1 MKKLGKNALAN
12 LTLGATCQIDL
23 GSSVTAVDSTNYKP
37 NIVWGFNHDN
47 PIQDDS
53 TFRQQKSFVLDAI
66 EADESTT
73 TKSTFSFNY
82 NNVNGEKLILQKRFN
97 NNNVISV
104 MAADTGNSSSSSLA
118 NATVEQRKKITDIYI
133 PYCISNICNFCFL
146 WTGIENINI
155 PESVNSIGRGSFGRT
170 RLKNITLPS
179 SITKLS
185 LQAFYK
191 CEELE
196 YADLSKAN
204 ITSVELTFDGCLML
218 NKVKLP
224 DTLETIGA
232 SVFKGCTALTEITI
246 PSSVTS
252 IDSTAFSSCNNL
264 KTIKIDKET
273 DSIANAPWGAEG
285 ADIIWK

>member
-12 LTLGATCQIDL
+12 LTLDASCQIDL
-23 GSSVTAVDSTNYKP
+23 GSTVTAVDSSNYNSKR
-37 NIVWGFNHDN
+37 VWGFNHNN
-47 PIQDDS
+47 PIQGDS
-53 TFRQQKSFVLDAI
+53 TFRQQNSVVLDAI

-73 TKSTFSFNY
+73 TKSIFSFNY
-82 NNVNGEKLILQKRFN
+82 NNANSEKLILQKRFN

-104 MAADTGNSSSSSLA
+104 MAADTGNGGSSSLA

-133 PYCISNICNFCFL
+133 PYGISNIYNFCFL

-155 PESVNSIGRGSFGRT
+155 PDSVNSIGKGSFGRT

-252 IDSTAFSSCNNL
+252 IDSTAFSGCS
-264 KTIKIDKET
+264 KVTTIKIDKET